1 MTADDYVFTWQM
13 VMTDKNAVISRDP
26 FDTYVDKVE
35 AKDKTTLVV
44 TFKEPYAP
52 WQAKIFSKV
61 NASQAIP
68 KHILEPVFKKDGTI
82 DNAEWNRKPTVG
94 AGPFVFKEWQ
104 SGSHLIFQANPNFW
118 LGKPKVDQVFIKIVP
133 DDAAQIAA
141 IKAGDT
147 DFGVFIAYPDMP
159 DLEKLGTFN
168 LVMAQSGYQESWFM
182 NLSTDR
188 QDQGPP
194 GAAGRERAQGH
205 RHGR

>member
-1 MTADDYVFTWQM
+1 MD
-13 VMTDKNAVISRDP
+13 DKNKVQSRDP

-52 WQAKIFSKV
+52 WQAKIFSNV
-61 NASQAIP
+61 NQTQAIP
-68 KHILEPVFKKDGTI
+68 KHILEPVFQKDGTI

-104 SGSHLIFQANPNFW
+104 SGSHLIFVANPNFW
-118 LGKPKVDQVFIKIVP
+118 LGKPKVDQIFFRIVP

-147 DFGVFIAYPDMP
+147 DI
-159 DLEKLGTFN
+159 GTFISASDVPDAAKDRHDRRSQGAVR
-168 LVMAQSGYQESWFM
+168 LPGESGS
-182 NLSTDR
+182 LT
-188 QDQGPP
+188 
-194 GAAGRERAQGH
+194 
-205 RHGR
+205 